1 MTTGFQ
7 IASGTDLDA
16 VFAARVS
23 AAVAN
28 TGFKSNGGVD
38 LAQRFEPRGGTA
50 PTTVTNMK
58 IADGTDLNMI
68 FKVLSGVPAYSMTA
82 GIASPYTG
90 YSNGT
95 LYTNIPSD
103 DMSPSSVIGTSF
115 AISAL
120 LVGPPGPRFV
130 LTHPTTAPA
139 NADTSWQTLSI
150 TGKFSDNP
158 TVTVT
163 RTATRSTSTYTTGSS
178 GGQQFADW
186 QCSASFSFI
195 AGNTYQVDIIHT

>member
-1 MTTGFQ
+1 MTTGYM

-23 AAVAN
+23 AAIAN
-28 TGFKSNGGVD
+28 TNFKSNGGVD
-38 LAQRFEPRGGTA
+38 LAQRFEPRGGVA
-50 PTTVTNMK
+50 PTTVTNFK
-58 IADGTDLNMI
+58 IADGTDLNML

-82 GIASPYTG
+82 GLSGSYTG

-95 LYTNIPSD
+95 LYTDIPSD
-103 DMSPSSVIGTSF
+103 SISPSSVIGTAF

-120 LVGPPGPRFV
+120 LVGPTGPRFV
-130 LTHPTTAPA
+130 LTHPTVVPA

-150 TGKFSDNP
+150 TGKFSNNP
-158 TVTVT
+158 TVTET
-163 RTATRSTSTYTTGSS
+163 RTATRSTSTYTTGSAS
-178 GGQQFADW
+178 GAQFADW
-186 QCSASFSFI
+186 QTSASFSFV